1 MTFLPAL
8 SFGLQLLM
16 PLFFNVT
23 QSCCAARNLCGGTAD
38 AEIEVPSAEHPEL
51 SETFLCKAWSRSEY
65 NSVYRAFSF
74 HSTSFAF
81 SFHSTSFAFS
91 VHSTSFAF
99 SIHSTRFSHLTHT
112 FRVVRLELGAI
123 LLLVISW
130 PAFRPDVTFT
140 ADWVTYVH
148 FRLCL

>member
-1 MTFLPAL
+1 MPHFL
-8 SFGLQLLM
+8 G
-16 PLFFNVT
+16 VT
-23 QSCCAARNLCGGTAD
+23 PSCCAARNLYGGTAD

-51 SETFLCKAWSRSEY
+51 SKTFLCKAWSRSEY

-81 SFHSTSFAFS
+81 S
-91 VHSTSFAF
+91 V
-99 SIHSTRFSHLTHT
+99 HSTRFSHLTHT

-130 PAFRPDVTFT
+130 PVLRPDVTFT

-148 FRLCL
+148 VRLCL